1 MGEELD
7 AEVGVGGDHDGV
19 PAPGDDLAVDGAVE
33 RFGGDA
39 ADDGD
44 GVAGLDLHRVAG
56 EQAGQGGET
65 WIGHGDSFLVVRRES

>member
-1 MGEELD
+1 MGQELD
-7 AEVGVGGDHDGV
+7 AEVGVGGDHDGI

-44 GVAGLDLHRVAG
+44 RLAGLDLDRVADEDLG
-56 EQAGQGGET
+56 PGFQAG
-65 WIGHGDSFLVVRRES
+65 IGHGEAASPKR